1 MIVVAWYTYFK
12 LNLNWIT
19 EPLSLIIATLF
30 CRSLYVFVR
39 PFERVQYVFMNSC
52 LLPIL
57 KKDASARARL
67 LTLHLGLALRIRLWT
82 AYSKRWSCWDG
93 KPLGGGNS
101 NMFGIFTPGEM
112 IQFDWRSYFSNGW
125 LKPPPRPR
133 PCWNSICY
141 DPVTIFVSDDIAKV
155 IHPTVWQQRRK
166 TFFENIVTHIFP
178 AMFRQSLKKSFN
190 TLYSVMYMYGQA
202 PSFAPE
208 CNIPWRVY

>member
-1 MIVVAWYTYFK
+1 LKHWTVVINHCHLVLSQSLCVCPAFWASTVCVHEFMLAFDSQK
-12 LNLNWIT
+12 GCICAST
-19 EPLSLIIATLF
+19 VADPPLG
-30 CRSLYVFVR
+30 
-39 PFERVQYVFMNSC
+39 P
-52 LLPIL
+52 
-57 KKDASARARL
+57 D
-67 LTLHLGLALRIRLWT
+67 ALRIRLWT

-93 KPLGGGNS
+93 KPLAGGNS
-101 NMFGIFTPGEM
+101 NMFGIFSPGEM
-112 IQFDWRSYFSNGW
+112 IQSDWRSYFSNGW
-125 LKPPPRPR
+125 LNPPPRPR

-178 AMFRQSLKKSFN
+178 AMFRQSLKKSFKA
-190 TLYSVMYMYGQA
+190 LYNVMYMNGQA

>member
-1 MIVVAWYTYFK
+1 MCLAGLLSEYSVCPYMLASDSQKGCICASTVADP
-12 LNLNWIT
+12 
-19 EPLSLIIATLF
+19 PLG
-30 CRSLYVFVR
+30 
-39 PFERVQYVFMNSC
+39 P
-52 LLPIL
+52 
-57 KKDASARARL
+57 D
-67 LTLHLGLALRIRLWT
+67 ALRIRLWT